1 MYASG
6 QASIAIC
13 DRCNRKRPYRA
24 LIADGNSP
32 GLRVCGD
39 SDCWDPKN
47 PWRLPP
53 IKPDAITLRFPRP
66 DTPLP
71 GGIPYPDY
79 TNPSNPNPPNS
90 TFSDFESLGG
100 GVGAIELEPGGAGK
114 VELEPGT

>member
-6 QASIAIC
+6 RVAIAIC
-13 DRCNRKRPYRA
+13 DRCNFKKKYTE
-24 LIADGNSP
+24 LSADGNSP
-32 GLRVCGD
+32 GLRVCA
-39 SDCWDPKN
+39 SCKDPKN
-47 PWRLPP
+47 PWRENP
-53 IKPDAITLRFPRP
+53 ISPDAITLRFPRP

-90 TFSDFESLGG
+90 TFSDFEGIGG
-100 GVGAIELEPGGAGK
+100 GIGAVEIEPGGAGK